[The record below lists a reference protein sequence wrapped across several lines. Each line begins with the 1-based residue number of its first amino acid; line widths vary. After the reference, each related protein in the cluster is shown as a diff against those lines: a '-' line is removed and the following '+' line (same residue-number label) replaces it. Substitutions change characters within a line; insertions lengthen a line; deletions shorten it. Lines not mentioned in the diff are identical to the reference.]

1 MPIKHTEREINRQSA
16 KVFFIYENLY
26 TLFLNLLNWVLRS
39 FMGLVSG
46 CLSHFGSGC
55 LSFIGEPI
63 RDCRSQALVGCEER
77 FIFCCLLLLFCAFIG
92 TRRCPSVGMLH
103 KQHLQ
108 YLSTAFCDFT
118 LSLSL
123 SEGIKLASSFPLFYN
138 RLVLFWALL
147 LFWWLVLFL
156 ISISLGLLALLVFY
170 VQLEQWQSPSHRPY
184 PQ

>member
-1 MPIKHTEREINRQSA
+1 
-16 KVFFIYENLY
+16 
-26 TLFLNLLNWVLRS
+26 
-39 FMGLVSG
+39 MGLVYVMFKSN
-46 CLSHFGSGC
+46 FGSGC
-55 LSFIGEPI
+55 LSFIGEPV
-63 RDCRSQALVGCEER
+63 RDCRSQALVGCGER

-92 TRRCPSVGMLH
+92 TRRCPSVGMLR

-156 ISISLGLLALLVFY
+156 ISISLGLLALIVFY